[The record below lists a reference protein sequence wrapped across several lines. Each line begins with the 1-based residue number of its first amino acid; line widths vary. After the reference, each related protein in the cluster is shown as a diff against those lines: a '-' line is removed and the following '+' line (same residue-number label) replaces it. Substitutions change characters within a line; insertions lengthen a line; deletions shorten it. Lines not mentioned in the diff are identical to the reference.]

1 MNDLENRVRVSFD
14 ALTVPPGLNA
24 RTLEAIERER
34 AREAA
39 ASQRVQDVE
48 IACAQAPAPQASPAE
63 RVECG
68 PMGGEADGR
77 RAGAAPRKRG
87 RMVAW
92 KRTAWALAACLA
104 LAAVGFGGYRWYA
117 EPTAFVSLDVNPSIE
132 LEVNRF
138 DTVVAARGVNED
150 GRALLESVPLVGEGY
165 DAAMDRL
172 TASEAFASFVST
184 DSYIEINIAC
194 DDEAQAQKLEAA
206 SNTCLST
213 LPCKGS
219 CHAADDDEWHAAHE
233 AGMGVGRYR
242 AALELMACD
251 PDVTLE
257 ECSHLS
263 MRELRDRL
271 DACADEET
279 EGAFPQDEDDADGSA
294 VDDMSG
300 KGHRDA
306 SDDHA
311 GRHGAGQNG
320 QGRHGNQG

>member
-1 MNDLENRVRVSFD
+1 MSFD

-77 RAGAAPRKRG
+77 RAGAATRKRG

-138 DTVVAARGVNED
+138 DTVVAARGVNET
-150 GRALLESVPLVGEGY
+150 GVRCWKACRWWERATMPPWTGSRPARRRFLRV
-165 DAAMDRL
+165 DRL
-172 TASEAFASFVST
+172 
-184 DSYIEINIAC
+184 
-194 DDEAQAQKLEAA
+194 L
-206 SNTCLST
+206 
-213 LPCKGS
+213 
-219 CHAADDDEWHAAHE
+219 
-233 AGMGVGRYR
+233 YR
-242 AALELMACD
+242 D
-251 PDVTLE
+251 
-257 ECSHLS
+257 
-263 MRELRDRL
+263 
-271 DACADEET
+271 
-279 EGAFPQDEDDADGSA
+279 
-294 VDDMSG
+294 
-300 KGHRDA
+300 KHRV
-306 SDDHA
+306 
-311 GRHGAGQNG
+311 R
-320 QGRHGNQG
+320 